1 MDAKDLA
8 EKWDY
13 TVKAVI
19 SNTKDGNR
27 YYDHKLTQIEK
38 GKLLDELTLSNAT
51 ASSGLSSAASQ
62 GDTDAGRPANDSRE
76 TIESPISKY
85 KDKRLI
91 TILQTNPQEIAEAQE
106 KIQQKEEERTRRKT
120 GVDTYS
126 LPEGNTPEVR
136 KAYIVHRGASRAAPD
151 KQQHL
156 RTLVNLG
163 IMPDAE
169 RRDTN
174 NHFFAYPITYVG
186 KKCYVFYRALLKKKY
201 ESVLCP

>member
-1 MDAKDLA
+1 MA

-38 GKLLDELTLSNAT
+38 GKLIDELTLSNAT

-91 TILQTNPQEIAEAQE
+91 TILQTNSQEIAETKKKSNRQS
-106 KIQQKEEERTRRKT
+106 KKE
-120 GVDTYS
+120 
-126 LPEGNTPEVR
+126 PEGKPELIPTP
-136 KAYIVHRGASRAAPD
+136 
-151 KQQHL
+151 
-156 RTLVNLG
+156 
-163 IMPDAE
+163 
-169 RRDTN
+169 
-174 NHFFAYPITYVG
+174 YPKETPP
-186 KKCYVFYRALLKKKY
+186 K
-201 ESVLCP
+201 